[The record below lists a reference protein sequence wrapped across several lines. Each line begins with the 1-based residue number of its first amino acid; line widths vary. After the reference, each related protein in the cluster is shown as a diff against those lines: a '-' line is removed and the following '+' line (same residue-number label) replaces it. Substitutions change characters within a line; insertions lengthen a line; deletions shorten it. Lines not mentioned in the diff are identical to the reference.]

1 MIIWARVS
9 QFRLGE
15 MVECGQGHIG
25 KLEKGEHYPKLPTL
39 YKISEALDISVSDIL
54 AESPPS
60 SELARLCGTS
70 LSTVSH
76 AVAKSQKN
84 PAGKSWYVGVW
95 TCWSNREYKE
105 YFGEAH
111 A

>member
-1 MIIWARVS
+1 MHQLHADVSVNCRSDGRDRRDAARRDGRCGMISKRIYMKLDW
-9 QFRLGE
+9 
-15 MVECGQGHIG
+15 GHAGI
-25 KLEKGEHYPKLPTL
+25 PVCV
-39 YKISEALDISVSDIL
+39 AD
-54 AESPPS
+54 SP

-95 TCWSNREYKE
+95 TRWSNREYKE
-105 YFGEAH
+105 YFGEVH